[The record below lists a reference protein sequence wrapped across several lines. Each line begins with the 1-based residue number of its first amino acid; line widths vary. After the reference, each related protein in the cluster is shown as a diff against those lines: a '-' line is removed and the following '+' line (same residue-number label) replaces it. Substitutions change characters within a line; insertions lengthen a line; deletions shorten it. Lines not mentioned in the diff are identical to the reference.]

1 MKRKTKHLTIRLTE
15 DQFKKLADTLV
26 IEQRTKSS
34 LMRDILSDY
43 MYGNKSGFDKQTQI
57 HNKNNKSLK

>member
-1 MKRKTKHLTIRLTE
+1 
-15 DQFKKLADTLV
+15 
-26 IEQRTKSS
+26 
-34 LMRDILSDY
+34 MRDILSDY